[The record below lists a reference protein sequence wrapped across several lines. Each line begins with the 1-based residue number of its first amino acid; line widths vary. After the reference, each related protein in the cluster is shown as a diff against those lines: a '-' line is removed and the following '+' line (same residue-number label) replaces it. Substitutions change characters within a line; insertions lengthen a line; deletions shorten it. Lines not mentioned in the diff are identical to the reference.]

1 MIVYSIDVYSKTDE
15 LFVYEIIISQ
25 QNVAALYD
33 IMGISDEDK
42 VDFSYGIG
50 VYNIN
55 KTQVYLLEK
64 LIGRSFYSEDL
75 TFQISGG
82 EILQN

>member
-15 LFVYEIIISQ
+15 PLLYEIIISQ
-25 QNVAALYD
+25 RNVAALYD
-33 IMGISDEDK
+33 IMGISDEA
-42 VDFSYGIG
+42 DFSYGIG

-55 KTQVYLLEK
+55 EKQAHLLEK

-75 TFQISGG
+75 IFQLSGG
-82 EILQN
+82 KI

>member
-15 LFVYEIIISQ
+15 LLLYEIIISQ
-25 QNVAALYD
+25 RNVAALYD
-33 IMGISDEDK
+33 IMDISDEDEA
-42 VDFSYGIG
+42 DFSYGIG

-55 KTQVYLLEK
+55 EKQAHLLEK

-75 TFQISGG
+75 IFQLSGG
-82 EILQN
+82 KI

>member
-1 MIVYSIDVYSKTDE
+1 MIVYSIDVYSKSDE
-15 LFVYEIIISQ
+15 LFLYEIIISQ
-25 QNVAALYD
+25 RNVAALYD

-42 VDFSYGIG
+42 TDLSYGIG

-55 KTQVYLLEK
+55 KTQAHLLEE

-75 TFQISGG
+75 IFQLSGG
-82 EILQN
+82 KI

>member
-15 LFVYEIIISQ
+15 FLLYEIIISQ
-25 QNVAALYD
+25 RNVAAPYG
-33 IMGISDEDK
+33 IMGISDEDEA
-42 VDFSYGIG
+42 DFSYGID

-55 KTQVYLLEK
+55 EKQAHLLEK

-75 TFQISGG
+75 IFQLSGG
-82 EILQN
+82 KI

>member
-1 MIVYSIDVYSKTDE
+1 MIVYSIDVYSKIDE
-15 LFVYEIIISQ
+15 LLLYEIIISQ
-25 QNVAALYD
+25 RNVAALYD
-33 IMGISDEDK
+33 IMGISDEDE

-55 KTQVYLLEK
+55 EKQAHLLEK

-75 TFQISGG
+75 IFQLSGG
-82 EILQN
+82 KI